1 MTVPVGTGPAAA
13 PVTVAVSLM
22 GLPMVT
28 GVVAE
33 VTMVAWLTVEV
44 SLGAP
49 HGLVADG

>member
-1 MTVPVGTGPAAA
+1 
-13 PVTVAVSLM
+13 M

-28 GVVAE
+28 GVVAD
-33 VTMVAWLTVEV
+33 VTMVAWLTTDA